1 MDDMVAQGFGA
12 IVLIYGGLIV
22 IALGILFFITE
33 FWDALVSG
41 NTGFIIVWC
50 AVILV
55 SISLYAGCGLLLRK
69 YGIIWTDYKDRNGV
83 VERVI
88 DYKYV

>member
-1 MDDMVAQGFGA
+1 MDDMIVQGFGA

-41 NTGFIIVWC
+41 NTGFIIFWC

-55 SISLYAGCGLLLRK
+55 SVSLYAGCGLLLRK
-69 YGIIWTDYKDRNGV
+69 YGII
-83 VERVI
+83 
-88 DYKYV
+88 

>member
-12 IVLIYGGLIV
+12 IVLIYGGLFF

-41 NTGFIIVWC
+41 NTGFIVFWC

-69 YGIIWTDYKDRNGV
+69 YGII
-83 VERVI
+83 
-88 DYKYV
+88 

>member
-1 MDDMVAQGFGA
+1 MVAQGFGA

-41 NTGFIIVWC
+41 NTGFIIFWC

-69 YGIIWTDYKDRNGV
+69 YGII
-83 VERVI
+83 
-88 DYKYV
+88 

>member
-41 NTGFIIVWC
+41 DTGFIIFWC
-50 AVILV
+50 AVIFV
-55 SISLYAGCGLLLRK
+55 SISLYAGFGLLLRK
-69 YGIIWTDYKDRNGV
+69 YGII
-83 VERVI
+83 
-88 DYKYV
+88 

>member
-41 NTGFIIVWC
+41 NTGFIIFWC

-69 YGIIWTDYKDRNGV
+69 HGII
-83 VERVI
+83 
-88 DYKYV
+88 

>member
-12 IVLIYGGLIV
+12 IVLIYGGLII

-41 NTGFIIVWC
+41 NTGFIIFWC

-69 YGIIWTDYKDRNGV
+69 YGII
-83 VERVI
+83 
-88 DYKYV
+88 

>member
-12 IVLIYGGLIV
+12 IVIIYGGLIV
-22 IALGILFFITE
+22 IALGVLLFITE

-41 NTGFIIVWC
+41 DTGFILVWC

-55 SISLYAGCGLLLRK
+55 SISLYTGCGLLLRK
-69 YGIIWTDYKDRNGV
+69 HGIT
-83 VERVI
+83 
-88 DYKYV
+88 

>member
-41 NTGFIIVWC
+41 DTGFIIFWC

-55 SISLYAGCGLLLRK
+55 SVSLYAGCGLLLRK
-69 YGIIWTDYKDRNGV
+69 YGII
-83 VERVI
+83 
-88 DYKYV
+88 

>member
-41 NTGFIIVWC
+41 NTGFIIFWC
-50 AVILV
+50 AVILA

-69 YGIIWTDYKDRNGV
+69 YGII
-83 VERVI
+83 
-88 DYKYV
+88 

>member
-41 NTGFIIVWC
+41 NTAFIVFWC

-69 YGIIWTDYKDRNGV
+69 YGII
-83 VERVI
+83 
-88 DYKYV
+88 

>member
-1 MDDMVAQGFGA
+1 MIVQGFGA

-41 NTGFIIVWC
+41 NTGFIIFWC

-55 SISLYAGCGLLLRK
+55 SVSLYAGCGLLLRK
-69 YGIIWTDYKDRNGV
+69 NGII
-83 VERVI
+83 
-88 DYKYV
+88 

>member
-41 NTGFIIVWC
+41 DTGFIIFWC

-69 YGIIWTDYKDRNGV
+69 YGII
-83 VERVI
+83 
-88 DYKYV
+88 